1 VKEKN
6 DLVDDALNA
15 TRAAVDPT
23 KVVLTAAQ
31 DAVSSSP
38 ASGSSKSI
46 CGDGQGARADG
57 DVWVID
63 VNDVKEER
71 HR

>member
-1 VKEKN
+1 VAHLRKSEDHQIGGVKVKEKEKEKK

-23 KVVLTAAQ
+23 KVVFTAAQ

-38 ASGSSKSI
+38 TSGSSANST
-46 CGDGQGARADG
+46 AS
-57 DVWVID
+57 
-63 VNDVKEER
+63 
-71 HR
+71 

>member
-1 VKEKN
+1 VAHLRKSEDHQTGGVEVKEKN

-31 DAVSSSP
+31 DAV
-38 ASGSSKSI
+38 
-46 CGDGQGARADG
+46 
-57 DVWVID
+57 
-63 VNDVKEER
+63 
-71 HR
+71 

>member
-1 VKEKN
+1 MKEKN

-38 ASGSSKSI
+38 ASGSSANST
-46 CGDGQGARADG
+46 AS
-57 DVWVID
+57 
-63 VNDVKEER
+63 
-71 HR
+71 